1 MSIDS
6 GLVTNWSTNQI
17 NQVLNFQVQAD
28 NETVYW
34 NMPTYTPP
42 SGYEDYRNI
51 ITSTIARIDALID
64 LDFVYTNDFSQS
76 VLDIYTTTRSAGDP
90 LGLFSPRITFA
101 NINNYIDPSETS
113 QSNTNTFVH
122 ELGHYLGLDDIGY
135 DNRYDQ
141 VDSLMSYN
149 TSSLFPGG
157 YRTWYSANDLDL
169 FFDIWGLEDDENYN
183 EVEGDSSDNS
193 LIGSPSTH
201 DFLVAYDGNDFLR
214 GKLGKDKLFG
224 GAGNDV
230 LKAGNGRDVLTGGEG
245 SDSLYGGFG
254 LNTFAE
260 SLDGEI
266 DSLYIKSDQWANNW
280 FYDKAGNSPNGEKA
294 DKIEILDAIDKIYI
308 QGVETGTLS
317 FQNVSHSS
325 NLGETLDGIGI
336 FASGYL
342 EAVYVGGNLS
352 IAQLN
357 SMTQGILY

>member
-1 MSIDS
+1 MTINS
-6 GLVTNWSTNQI
+6 GLITDWSTNQI
-17 NQVLNFQVQAD
+17 NRVLNFQVQSD

-42 SGYEDYRNI
+42 SGYEDYRNT
-51 ITSTIARIDALID
+51 ITSTIERIDALID
-64 LDFVYTNDFSQS
+64 LDFVYTDNFGIS
-76 VLDIYTTTRSAGDP
+76 VLDIYTTTRQPGDP
-90 LGLFSPRITFA
+90 LGLFSPSNFFA
-101 NINNYIDPSETS
+101 NINNYIDPSKTS

-122 ELGHYLGLDDIGY
+122 ELGHYLGLDDIGF

-169 FFDIWGLEDDENYN
+169 FFDIWGLEDDGNFN
-183 EVEGDSSDNS
+183 ELEGDSSDNS
-193 LIGSPSTH
+193 LIGSSATH
-201 DFLVAYDGNDFLR
+201 DFLVAYDGNDYLQANR
-214 GKLGKDKLFG
+214 GKDKLFG
-224 GAGNDV
+224 GDGNDE
-230 LKAGNGRDVLTGGEG
+230 LRAGNGRDVLTGGEG

-260 SLDGEI
+260 SLDGEV
-266 DSLYIKSDQWANNW
+266 DSLYLKSDQWAYNW
-280 FYDKAGNSPNGEKA
+280 LYDKAGNSPNGEKA
-294 DKIEILDAIDKIYI
+294 DKIEILDSVDKIYI
-308 QGVETGTLS
+308 QGVDTNNLS

-357 SMTQGILY
+357 SMTQGIL

>member
-1 MSIDS
+1 MSIDN
-6 GLVTNWSTNQI
+6 GLVTDWSNEQI
-17 NQVLNFQVQAD
+17 NNVLDFQVQSD

-34 NMPTYTPP
+34 TMPTYAPP

-51 ITSTIARIDALID
+51 ITSTIERIDALID
-64 LDFVYTNDFSQS
+64 LDFVYTDDLGIS
-76 VLDIYTTTRSAGDP
+76 VLNIYTTTQQPGNPDM
-90 LGLFSPRITFA
+90 GLFSPEPTFA
-101 NINNYIDPSETS
+101 RIDNYISTSATS

-122 ELGHYLGLDDIGY
+122 EFGHYLGLDDIGW

-149 TSSLFPGG
+149 SSSIFPGD

-169 FFDIWGLEDDENYN
+169 FFDIWGLEDDENFN
-183 EVEGDSSDNS
+183 EIEGDSSDDS
-193 LIGSPSTH
+193 LIGSSSTH
-201 DFLVAYDGNDFLR
+201 HFLVAYDGNDYLR
-214 GKLGKDKLFG
+214 GNQGKDKLFG
-224 GAGNDV
+224 GGGNDE
-230 LKAGNGRDVLTGGEG
+230 LRAGNGRDVLTGGEG

-266 DSLYIKSDQWANNW
+266 DSLYLKSDQWAYNW
-280 FYDKAGNSPNGEKA
+280 LYDQAGNSPNGEKA
-294 DKIEILDAIDKIYI
+294 DKIEILDAVDKIYI
-308 QGVETGTLS
+308 QGVETGALS

-352 IAQLN
+352 ISQLN
-357 SMTQGILY
+357 SMTQGIL

>member
-1 MSIDS
+1 M
-6 GLVTNWSTNQI
+6 
-17 NQVLNFQVQAD
+17 
-28 NETVYW
+28 
-34 NMPTYTPP
+34 
-42 SGYEDYRNI
+42 
-51 ITSTIARIDALID
+51 
-64 LDFVYTNDFSQS
+64 
-76 VLDIYTTTRSAGDP
+76 
-90 LGLFSPRITFA
+90 
-101 NINNYIDPSETS
+101 
-113 QSNTNTFVH
+113 
-122 ELGHYLGLDDIGY
+122 
-135 DNRYDQ
+135 
-141 VDSLMSYN
+141 
-149 TSSLFPGG
+149 
-157 YRTWYSANDLDL
+157 
-169 FFDIWGLEDDENYN
+169 
-183 EVEGDSSDNS
+183 
-193 LIGSPSTH
+193 
-201 DFLVAYDGNDFLR
+201 
-214 GKLGKDKLFG
+214 
-224 GAGNDV
+224 
-230 LKAGNGRDVLTGGEG
+230 LTGGEG